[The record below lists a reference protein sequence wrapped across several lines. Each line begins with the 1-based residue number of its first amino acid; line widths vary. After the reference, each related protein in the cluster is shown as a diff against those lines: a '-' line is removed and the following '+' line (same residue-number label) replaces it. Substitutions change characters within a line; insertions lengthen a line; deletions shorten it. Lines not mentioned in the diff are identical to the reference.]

1 MFVGSNWATRLSSFD
16 GLLKPAFVKIENYLI
31 CGIRPALL
39 NNVFKPETFDTL
51 RLMRIGGLGEPAASH
66 KLRRLAEEGW
76 VSFGENHDG
85 VDWWTTAA
93 KAHRL
98 GATRLIKRFPVKVG
112 REVVED
118 VVAEARDR
126 KSVGW
131 GRSGEVR

>member
-1 MFVGSNWATRLSSFD
+1 
-16 GLLKPAFVKIENYLI
+16 
-31 CGIRPALL
+31 
-39 NNVFKPETFDTL
+39 
-51 RLMRIGGLGEPAASH
+51 MRIGVLGEPAASH

-118 VVAEARDR
+118 VVAEARRLNRDPQR
-126 KSVGW
+126 SRRIVVRSEERRVGKECVSTC
-131 GRSGEVR
+131 RSRWWPYH